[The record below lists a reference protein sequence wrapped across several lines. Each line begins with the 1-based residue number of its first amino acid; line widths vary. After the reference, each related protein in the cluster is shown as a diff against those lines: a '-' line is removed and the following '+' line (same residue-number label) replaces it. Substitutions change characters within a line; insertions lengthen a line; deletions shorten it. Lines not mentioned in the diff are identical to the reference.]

1 MKQIR
6 HEEAPG
12 EPIQPLEATRRAE
25 LEATVPEL
33 SRAYRRK
40 QRRRYRRW
48 RLKNLLSRKD
58 IPGAESHKPAFR
70 ADFAIAI
77 IGVGPRYRAWAR
89 TLVHGLRATG
99 RYNGPVYIVTDDP
112 RPFADL
118 ENTPCIRI
126 APTRHQ
132 MVIKTCK
139 TFLHQWVAE
148 RYVLYLDADILAGAD
163 IRAWCEQA
171 LDCLDGHAALFY
183 PDPSARRMPYHG
195 GLMLI
200 DSERAEPFFKA
211 WRRCLASGRFRQDQ
225 EALLACAESFDLGRP
240 PAYGLS
246 FPAPENIQAGE
257 ADCFIHLTSY
267 RYSQLG
273 HETCLTYLTDTLG
286 LDADQA
292 AERLDF
298 S

>member
-6 HEEAPG
+6 HEESPG
-12 EPIQPLEATRRAE
+12 ESIRPLEPARRAK
-25 LEATVPEL
+25 LEATVPPL
-33 SRAYRRK
+33 SGAYRRK

-48 RLKNLLSRKD
+48 RLKNLISRRLV
-58 IPGAESHKPAFR
+58 PARHGSTAAFHSE
-70 ADFAIAI
+70 FAIAI

-89 TLVHGLRATG
+89 TLIHGLRGPG
-99 RYNGPVYIVTDDP
+99 RYAGPVYVITDDP
-112 RPFADL
+112 RQFADFD
-118 ENTPCIRI
+118 NTSCIRI

-139 TFLHQWVAE
+139 TFLHQWLAE
-148 RYVLYLDADILAGAD
+148 RYVLYLDADILVGCD

-171 LDCLDGHAALFY
+171 LECLAGHAALFY
-183 PDPSARRMPYHG
+183 PDPSSRRMPYHG

-200 DSERAEPFFKA
+200 DSDKAGPFFKA
-211 WRRCLASGRFRQDQ
+211 WRRCLASGHFRQDQ

-246 FPAPENIQAGE
+246 FPAPENVRAGE
-257 ADCFIHLTSY
+257 RDCFIHLTSY

-273 HETCLTYLTDTLG
+273 HDACYAYLCNTLG
-286 LDADQA
+286 LRPSQA
-292 AERLDF
+292 AERLDL